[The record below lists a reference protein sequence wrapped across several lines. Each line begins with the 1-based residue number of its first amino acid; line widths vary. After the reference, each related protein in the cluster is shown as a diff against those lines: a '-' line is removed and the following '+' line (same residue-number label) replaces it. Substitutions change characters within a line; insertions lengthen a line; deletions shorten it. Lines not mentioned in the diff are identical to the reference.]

1 MAKRIAFQ
9 FDDNLDYQLQAV
21 TSTVE
26 LFRGLSRRVEG
37 IYRPERIRKTDEGD
51 PVRNNDIVVGSRLLA
66 NLRNVQLQNDL
77 FADSA
82 LVDGNNFTIEM
93 ETGTGKTYVYLR
105 TILELYK
112 EYGFKKF
119 IVVVPS
125 IAIRK
130 GVEKSMEQLQ
140 DHFKRLYDIDILKH
154 SFIYDSN
161 NPKQVST
168 KLVEINDLSI
178 CVMNIQA
185 FNKDTNKIRTEDEYG
200 QILWE
205 DIKYIKPIVIIDEP
219 QKIEGTK
226 KNKSKSL
233 KAIEELEPLF
243 TLRYSATHKQL
254 YNQIYKLDSYGA
266 YQRDLVKRIE
276 VKTVH
281 GVIPKDY
288 PYIRYLSFT
297 SDLKAKI
304 EIFSQEQGGTIRF
317 KTFHVGGGAS
327 IEELSGNLPQYKDM
341 RIAEEPHK
349 LKPLQIATKEKI
361 MELEQGHSTY
371 EIEKNEAIRIQIRLA
386 IQNHFVKQ
394 MNIIRAGRKIKAL
407 TLFFVDAV
415 DKVRDSN
422 APDGRGEYLKIFDE
436 EYRKYVS
443 QNAVLLGKYKEYFPD
458 FMDVHAVREGYFARD
473 AKNNA
478 VEIEGWDSSLDEEN
492 MKIKA
497 KSQDDIDRGISLIL
511 EKKDELISFEEPL
524 AFIFSHSALREGWDN
539 PNVFTLCTLKS
550 GGSDI
555 AKKQEIGRGLR
566 LPVDITGNRCLDR
579 RINELTVIANDYYD
593 HFAAALQK
601 DFNDS
606 MNYDKNEV
614 TAEILISTLK
624 TAGVP
629 QIKITPKLVDT
640 LKQEL
645 ISAGVMNGEH
655 ILKGTASQ
663 VTKLFDNMIFVDET
677 LYEHMENIKKQF
689 KELMVQKGSR
699 KIEIRNG
706 DNEPYENKVRAFVT
720 QGEFEKIYFALRE
733 NLMKRTMY
741 KCEISKDK
749 FIYECAEEINDFLRF
764 VRAKNEY
771 KVEVGKAK
779 FDEAAMFV
787 MEEVTYGMKEIEIEI
802 ESEPKGDFEIANYI
816 MYHTMLPR
824 LAIFKIISQVEK
836 RELLNNQDI
845 LDMVTQRILK
855 RLNSTKA
862 SNITSYEVIKG
873 YELDSRNIFELDT
886 ISEEDF
892 KVEWRVFHANANR
905 SSAMNEYYKLDSQG
919 EKSFAEKLENNQNVL
934 MFTKLKKGG
943 FVIDTPHGNYSPD
956 WAIICKKDTLCKPEL
971 GIYFIVETKAGKEWE
986 NLQTEEQ
993 NKIRCGQLHF
1003 QAVSEQIRFDWVNGY
1018 EDFKTKFG
1026 VKESEAEILLQ
1037 E

>member
-1 MAKRIAFQ
+1 MAKRITFQ
-9 FDDNLDYQLQAV
+9 FDDDLDYQLQAV
-21 TSTVE
+21 KSTVE
-26 LFRGLSRRVEG
+26 LFKGLSRRVDG
-37 IYRPERIRKTDEGD
+37 IYRPERIRKVGEGD
-51 PVRNNDIVVGSRLLA
+51 PIRNNDIVVGSRLLE
-66 NLRNVQLQNDL
+66 NLRSVQLQNDL

-82 LVDGNNFTIEM
+82 LAEGNNFTVEM

-112 EYGFKKF
+112 EYDFKKF
-119 IVVVPS
+119 MVVVPS

-140 DHFKRLYDIDILKH
+140 DHFKRLYDVDLSKH

-161 NPKQVST
+161 NPKQVSS
-168 KLVEINDLSI
+168 KLVESNDLSI

-205 DIKYIKPIVIIDEP
+205 DIKYIKPIIIIDEP

-226 KNKSKSL
+226 RNKSKTL
-233 KAIEELEPLF
+233 KAIEELQPLF

-266 YQRDLVKRIE
+266 YQKDLVKRIE

-297 SDLKAKI
+297 SDLKARI

-317 KTFHVGGGAS
+317 KTFNVSGGTS

-349 LKPLQIATKEKI
+349 LKPLQVATKEKI
-361 MELEQGHSTY
+361 IELEQGHSTY
-371 EIEKNEAIRIQIRLA
+371 EVEKNEAVRIQIRLA

-394 MNIIRAGRKIKAL
+394 MNILRMGRKIKTL
-407 TLFFVDAV
+407 TLFFIDSV
-415 DKVRDSN
+415 DKVRDN
-422 APDGRGEYLKIFDE
+422 TAPDGRGEYLRIFDE
-436 EYRKYVS
+436 EYKKYVS
-443 QNAVLLGKYKEYFPD
+443 QNAVTIEKFKEYFPD
-458 FMDVHAVREGYFARD
+458 YMHVQAVREGYFARD

-478 VEIEGWDSSLDEEN
+478 VEIDGWDSSVDEDSV
-492 MKIKA
+492 KIKA
-497 KSQDDIDRGISLIL
+497 KSQEDINRGISLIL
-511 EKKDELISFEEPL
+511 EKKDELISFDEPL

-550 GGSDI
+550 GGSEI

-601 DFNDS
+601 DFNEN

-624 TAGVP
+624 TSGVP
-629 QIKITPKLVDT
+629 QEKITPELVDT

-645 ISAGVMNGEH
+645 ISAGVMNGDH

-663 VTKLFDNMIFVDET
+663 VTKLFDNMTFVDDT

-689 KELMVQKGSR
+689 KELMVQKGTK

-706 DNEPYENKVRAFVT
+706 DNEPYENRVRAFVS
-720 QGEFEKIYFALRE
+720 QGEFEQIYFALRE

-741 KCEISKDK
+741 KFKIDKDK
-749 FIYECAEEINDFLRF
+749 FIDDCALEINNYLMFMKS
-764 VRAKNEY
+764 KNEY

-779 FDEAAMFV
+779 FNESAMFV
-787 MEEVTYGMKEIEIEI
+787 MEEATYGAKELEIDVEADAK
-802 ESEPKGDFEIANYI
+802 SDFEIANYI

-824 LAIFKIISQVEK
+824 LAIFKIIKAVKK

-845 LDMVTQRILK
+845 LDTVTQKILK
-855 RLNSTKA
+855 LLNDTKA
-862 SNITSYEVIKG
+862 ANITSYEVING

-892 KVEWRVFHANANR
+892 NDEWRVFQANANR
-905 SSAMNEYYKLDSQG
+905 SSAMNEYYKLDSKG
-919 EKSFAEKLENNQNVL
+919 EKEFAEKLENNQNVL
-934 MFTKLKKGG
+934 LFTKLKKGG
-943 FVIDTPHGNYSPD
+943 FVIDTPYGNYSPD
-956 WAIICKKDTLCKPEL
+956 WAIVCRKESLSSPEL
-971 GIYFIVETKAGKEWE
+971 GIYFIVETKAGKQDN
-986 NLQTEEQ
+986 NLQEVER
-993 NKIRCGQLHF
+993 NKIQCGKLHF
-1003 QAVSEQIRFDWVNGY
+1003 QAVSEQIRFDWVNSY
-1018 EDFKTKFG
+1018 EDFRTKFG
-1026 VKESEAEILLQ
+1026 VAESE
-1037 E
+1037 

>member
-1 MAKRIAFQ
+1 MAKRITFQ
-9 FDDNLDYQLQAV
+9 FDDDLDYQLQAV
-21 TSTVE
+21 KSTVE
-26 LFRGLSRRVEG
+26 LFKGLSRRVDG
-37 IYRPERIRKTDEGD
+37 IYRPERIRKVGEGD
-51 PVRNNDIVVGSRLLA
+51 PIRNNDIVVGSRLLE
-66 NLRNVQLQNDL
+66 NLRSVQLQNDL

-82 LVDGNNFTIEM
+82 LAEGNNFTVEM

-112 EYGFKKF
+112 EYDFKKF
-119 IVVVPS
+119 MVVVPS

-140 DHFKRLYDIDILKH
+140 DHFKRLYDVDLSKH

-161 NPKQVST
+161 NPKQVSS
-168 KLVEINDLSI
+168 KLVESNDLSI

-205 DIKYIKPIVIIDEP
+205 DIKYIKPIIIIDEP

-226 KNKSKSL
+226 RNKSKSL
-233 KAIEELEPLF
+233 KAIEELQPLF

-266 YQRDLVKRIE
+266 YQKDLVKRIE

-297 SDLKAKI
+297 SDLKARI

-317 KTFHVGGGAS
+317 KTFNVSGGTS

-349 LKPLQIATKEKI
+349 LKPLQVATKEKI
-361 MELEQGHSTY
+361 IELEQGHSTY
-371 EIEKNEAIRIQIRLA
+371 EVEKNEAVRIQIRLA

-394 MNIIRAGRKIKAL
+394 MNILRMGRKIKTL
-407 TLFFVDAV
+407 TLFFIDSV
-415 DKVRDSN
+415 DKVRDN
-422 APDGRGEYLKIFDE
+422 TAPDGRGEYLRIFDE
-436 EYRKYVS
+436 EYKKYVS
-443 QNAVLLGKYKEYFPD
+443 QNAVTIEKFKEYFPD
-458 FMDVHAVREGYFARD
+458 YMHVQAVREGYFARD

-478 VEIEGWDSSLDEEN
+478 VEIDGWDSSVDEDSV
-492 MKIKA
+492 KIKA
-497 KSQDDIDRGISLIL
+497 KSQEDINRGISLIL
-511 EKKDELISFEEPL
+511 EKKDELISFDEPL

-550 GGSDI
+550 GGSEI

-601 DFNDS
+601 DFNEN

-624 TAGVP
+624 TSGVP
-629 QIKITPKLVDT
+629 QEKITPELVDK

-645 ISAGVMNGEH
+645 ISAGVMNGDH

-663 VTKLFDNMIFVDET
+663 VTKLFDNMTFVDDT

-689 KELMVQKGSR
+689 KELMVQKGTK

-706 DNEPYENKVRAFVT
+706 DNEPYENRVRAFVS
-720 QGEFEKIYFALRE
+720 QGEFEQIYFALRE

-741 KCEISKDK
+741 KFKIDKDK
-749 FIYECAEEINDFLRF
+749 FIDDCALEINNYLMFMKS
-764 VRAKNEY
+764 KNEY

-779 FDEAAMFV
+779 FNESAMFV
-787 MEEVTYGMKEIEIEI
+787 MEEATYGAKELEIDVEADAK
-802 ESEPKGDFEIANYI
+802 SDFEIANYI

-824 LAIFKIISQVEK
+824 LAIFKIIKAVKK

-845 LDMVTQRILK
+845 LDTVTQKILK
-855 RLNSTKA
+855 LLNDTKA
-862 SNITSYEVIKG
+862 ANITSYEVING

-892 KVEWRVFHANANR
+892 NDEWRVFQANANR
-905 SSAMNEYYKLDSQG
+905 SSAMNEYYKLDSKG
-919 EKSFAEKLENNQNVL
+919 EKEFAEKLENNQNVL
-934 MFTKLKKGG
+934 LFTKLKKGG
-943 FVIDTPHGNYSPD
+943 FVIDTPYGNYSPD
-956 WAIICKKDTLCKPEL
+956 WAIVCRKESLSSPEL
-971 GIYFIVETKAGKEWE
+971 GIYFIVETKAGKQDN
-986 NLQTEEQ
+986 NLQEVER
-993 NKIRCGQLHF
+993 NKIQCGKLHF
-1003 QAVSEQIRFDWVNGY
+1003 QTVSEQIRFDWVNSY
-1018 EDFKTKFG
+1018 EDFRTKFG
-1026 VKESEAEILLQ
+1026 VAESE
-1037 E
+1037 